1 MANWYPGVM
10 AKTKNELRREIEL
23 IDLVIDIRD
32 ARLPLTGRAPFLEE
46 LAPPEKTL
54 LIASKADLADPALT
68 ASWGDYF
75 ARRGKN
81 FLALNFLERRCY
93 LPLQKNLLA
102 RGKEFNEQRLLRG
115 RGRRD
120 FRVLVAGIP
129 NVGKSTLINSLG
141 GRRRAKASDRAGVT
155 RGIQWVQT
163 PKGLSLLDSPGIL
176 TPKLDKETGLLLAAI
191 GSIKEG
197 IFDPLEVACDLLGRL
212 IDLYPLL
219 LSERY
224 NFSPRGMIPYD
235 ALEKIGRQR
244 GYLQKGGLVNMGNA
258 AMAFLKDFRS
268 GLLGRITL
276 EKPGGE
282 DFVQ

>member
-54 LIASKADLADPALT
+54 LIGSKADLADPVLT
-68 ASWGDYF
+68 AGWADYF
-75 ARRGKN
+75 ARRGKR
-81 FLALNFLERRCY
+81 FFALNFLERKSY
-93 LPLQKNLLA
+93 LPLQKSLQE
-102 RGKEFNEQRLLRG
+102 RGEEFNQERFRRG
-115 RGRRD
+115 RGKRD
-120 FRVLVAGIP
+120 FRVLLAGIP

-141 GRRRAKASDRAGVT
+141 DRRRAKASDKAGIT
-155 RGIQWVQT
+155 RGIQWVQAQ
-163 PKGLSLLDSPGIL
+163 KGLALLDSPGIL

-212 IDLYPLL
+212 IDLYPQLL
-219 LSERY
+219 LERY
-224 NFSPRGMIPYD
+224 KFSPHGIIPYE
-235 ALEKIGRQR
+235 ALELIGRQR
-244 GYLQKGGLVNMGNA
+244 GCLQKGGSVNMGNA

-268 GLLGRITL
+268 GLIGRITL
-276 EKPGGE
+276 EKPGSE
-282 DFVQ
+282 NYVQ

>member
-10 AKTKNELRREIEL
+10 AKTKNELRSEIEL

-32 ARLPLTGRAPFLEE
+32 ARLPLTGQAPFLEE

-54 LIASKADLADPALT
+54 LICSKADLADSVAT
-68 ASWGDYF
+68 MRWREYF

-81 FLALNFLERRCY
+81 FLALNFLERKCY
-93 LPLQKNLLA
+93 LPLHKILLK
-102 RGKEFNEQRLLRG
+102 RGEEFNQQRLSRG

-129 NVGKSTLINSLG
+129 NVGKSTLINSLS
-141 GRRRAKASDRAGVT
+141 GRRRVKASDRAGVT
-155 RGIQWVQT
+155 RGIQWIQVQ
-163 PKGLSLLDSPGIL
+163 KGLVLLDSPGIL
-176 TPKLDKETGLLLAAI
+176 TPKLNKETGLLLAAI

-197 IFDPLEVACDLLGRL
+197 IFDHLEVACDLLGRL
-212 IDLYPLL
+212 IELYPQL

-224 NFSPRGMIPYD
+224 KFSPQGIIPYK
-235 ALEKIGRQR
+235 ALELIGHQR
-244 GYLQKGGLVNMGNA
+244 GCLQKGGLVNLGNA

-282 DFVQ
+282 DFV